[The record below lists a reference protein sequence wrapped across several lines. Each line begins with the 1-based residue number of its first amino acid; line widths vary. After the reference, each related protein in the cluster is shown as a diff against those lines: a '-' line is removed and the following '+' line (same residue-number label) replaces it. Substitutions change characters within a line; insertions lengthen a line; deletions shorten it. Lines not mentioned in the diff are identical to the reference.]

1 MDHFEIVR
9 RLVVDLETG
18 NTRNLIGYQ
27 YINDILW
34 QFSEFPTVPDPKNF
48 SFQGP
53 ETFRARK
60 SDLCLSCLHYS
71 SFNNSENDTMQ
82 LSLNE
87 AKLTGLWAR
96 SCATIQQVLVLKIK
110 LPSAPKSFWAF
121 LESGPRF
128 PTSWAQISK
137 WLPKKTHRSKW
148 SLINKL
154 TPVFLCVGTQAS
166 GSTTTLT
173 MLRRHFIINKRTD
186 TQKNWRQ
193 FVFYNN
199 KSSEKSNFPVKM
211 KKTQQNLWLI
221 YISAMLLSIT
231 FLAWWLATEDKQRS
245 FIG

>member
-1 MDHFEIVR
+1 MFSFWQGLPFLKKANNTSLTARFLGSHRRALALDNKTISKQKNFFFGVFNYYFFLYVDHFEIVR
-9 RLVVDLETG
+9 RLVMDLETG

-27 YINDILW
+27 YINDIVW
-34 QFSEFPTVPDPKNF
+34 QFSEFPIVPDPNNF

-60 SDLCLSCLHYS
+60 SDLCLPCLHYS

-82 LSLNE
+82 LSLKE

-110 LPSAPKSFWAF
+110 LPSAPKSFLAF

-148 SLINKL
+148 SLISKL
-154 TPVFLCVGTQAS
+154 TPVFLCVETQAS

-173 MLRRHFIINKRTD
+173 MLRRHFTINKRTD
-186 TQKNWRQ
+186 T
-193 FVFYNN
+193 
-199 KSSEKSNFPVKM
+199 
-211 KKTQQNLWLI
+211 
-221 YISAMLLSIT
+221 
-231 FLAWWLATEDKQRS
+231 
-245 FIG
+245 